1 MWLTDGGLDRH
12 VKRDPQSC
20 QWLFSKF
27 KEDVSN
33 LADGTFLPGHKR
45 FVETLR
51 GNLQHDPEFKLVRLS
66 NGNAVR
72 RRALIRSVKV

>member
-33 LADGTFLPGHKR
+33 LADGTFFPGHKR

-51 GNLQHDPEFKLVRLS
+51 GNSQHDPEFKLVRLS

-72 RRALIRSVKV
+72 RRALI

>member
-12 VKRDPQSC
+12 VKCYPESC

-27 KEDVSN
+27 KEDVSD
-33 LADGTFLPGHKR
+33 LADGGFLPGHKR

-51 GNLQHDPEFKLVRLS
+51 RNLQHDPEFKLVRLS
-66 NGNAVR
+66 SGNAVR
-72 RRALIRSVKV
+72 RRVLI